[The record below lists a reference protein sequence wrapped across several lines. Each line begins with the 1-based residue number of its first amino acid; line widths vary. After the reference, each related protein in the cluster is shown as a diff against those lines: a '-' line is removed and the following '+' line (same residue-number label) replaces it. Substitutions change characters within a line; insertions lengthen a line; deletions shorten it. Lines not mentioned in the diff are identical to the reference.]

1 MARMKRTDRMIT
13 VQIPAGLHNRLKA
26 LAEDQSKTLTLY
38 LYQVLEGHLIQE
50 RERKLSAS
58 R

>member
-1 MARMKRTDRMIT
+1 MSRLARTDRMIT
-13 VQIPAGLHNRLKA
+13 VQIPAGLHEQLRA
-26 LAEDQSKTLTLY
+26 LAKDQSKTLTLY